1 MFKFINKDLFSDY
14 YLLNRIQKRPE
25 WSQND
30 HIPVF
35 QRIQTLYNAEMGFLP
50 TLNESQIEL
59 RFFQKIFKM
68 ILRPFE
74 VQAKTKERDFPDY
87 GFFRNRQ
94 DLDTAHKHKG
104 TLSFYTKA
112 IAVGEVKQWDVKL
125 DKGGKHRKNIRKNP
139 SFQMW
144 MYIHETEPTWGILSN
159 GRLWRLY
166 RKTKPLDVFYEVD
179 LVKLLE
185 NNDVE
190 GFKYFYYF
198 FRKEAFMSNSAGE
211 IFIDKVYKGSIDY
224 AQEIGDNLKDN
235 IYKAIKKIADGFF
248 HWRGNDLD
256 VNEPDTR
263 LMVYKSTMRLLYR
276 FLFLLYAEGKKLL
289 NLENETYKRTY
300 SFYRIKNEIAD
311 KKNSA
316 TPFSPASTN
325 LWNSLKDLFR
335 LINEG
340 SEAYNISKDD
350 LYIPAYNGG
359 LFEPSKNPNIETWR
373 IGDSYL
379 AVSIDLVTRS
389 LDKETKRLTFVDYST
404 LKIRHL
410 GSIYEGL
417 LEYKLKIA
425 SHDLVVKG
433 KTKKVWV
440 TLAEFNKKRKQPLE
454 FIQFGEFDRV
464 KAGETYLATDRGE
477 RKSTGSYYTPDN
489 IVKVIIEGSLEKLVN
504 LRLQKA
510 SAQDIK
516 LSGAILSIKVLDN
529 AMGSGHFLVA
539 AVEFLAVQLYLAL
552 QDDIDTGRIEDDESY
567 TIAWA
572 KREIVSHC
580 IYGVDLNDLAV
591 ELAKVSL
598 WLTTISQDKPLNFLD
613 HRLKQ
618 GNSLLGAFL
627 DELTVHPDITQA
639 SDQTR
644 IDIPKDFIQ
653 SLVDDIKELESMEE
667 ETLEDIHAK
676 ERKFEN
682 YKKSFRYEILKTMA
696 DIRTAIYF
704 GNSVTTGI
712 YGRFSARTFT
722 CSEEE
727 WARLKKSHFVPIAIT
742 IAEKKNFFNWELEFP
757 EVFFGRDIFGK
768 QRTGFD
774 AVIGNPPWASVRGKH
789 RAQSFDDAD
798 VAYLERQFPDN
809 TYMPNAFEYFI
820 LQSLKLLAKGGYHS
834 YIVPDRLGF
843 NESLEYLRKVLLDD
857 YTINFLLYKVPFPG
871 VIADTLIY
879 GLRARKSE
887 ESHTIKVT
895 EFGKEHIMISRNF
908 YINTAYTPFLFFSNA
923 DIFEAIE
930 QIDAAE
936 TIELDKTAET
946 TGGFGGK
953 SSKIT
958 DTRKN
963 DNQIVMIKGANVK
976 RYAINGCLYFEFVKE
991 NITGRTTDVDKLG
1004 AIPKVLLRKT
1014 GTVLYAAYENTGIYP
1029 EQSLYFLFNFEGQYN
1044 PLYLLGFINS
1054 SIFKFYYIEKMV
1066 TNRDTTPQLKKI
1078 HLDLIPIRKIH
1089 FSTDTEEKSTFLEN
1103 LEQLFE
1109 TYLKDGNIERIQ
1121 PIIEQCLPKNEEG
1134 QIIGDDEKSDV
1145 LHDFLSSLA
1154 EQMCECH
1161 TTLANES
1168 QGFLRWLVREL
1179 HKNLEE
1185 LKHKAKLKEFYSFDF
1200 DTFLD
1205 FLKENQDKISLDLQE
1220 RVFQER
1226 LEIEFNNS
1234 CNILM
1239 HNLDKIKKTDTLI
1252 DQIFFALYNL
1262 SPENIEAIKTA
1273 LNARG
1278 I

>member
-30 HIPVF
+30 HIPIF
-35 QRIQTLYNAEMGFLP
+35 KRIQTLYNAEMGFLP

-68 ILRPFE
+68 ILKPFE

-125 DKGGKHRKNIRKNP
+125 DKAGKHRKNIRENP

-166 RKTKPLDVFYEVD
+166 RKNKPLDVFFEVD
-179 LVKLLE
+179 LVNFLE

-198 FRKEAFMSNSAGE
+198 FRKEAFMSNSEGE
-211 IFIDKVYKGSIDY
+211 IFIDKIYEGSIDY

-235 IYKAIKKIADGFF
+235 IYKAMKKISDGFF
-248 HWRGNDLD
+248 HWRGNNLD
-256 VNEPDTR
+256 VNDPDVR

-289 NLENETYKRTY
+289 KLENEKYKRTY
-300 SFYRIKNEIAD
+300 SFFRIKNEIVNG
-311 KKNSA
+311 KNSD

-340 SEAYNISKDD
+340 SEVYKISKED

-359 LFEPSKNPNIETWR
+359 LFEPSKNPNIETWL

-379 AVSIDLVTRS
+379 AVSIDLVARS
-389 LDKETKRLTFVDYST
+389 LDKETKKLTFVDYST

-425 SHDLVVKG
+425 SHDMVVKG

-440 TLAEFNKKRKQPLE
+440 TLAEFNEKRKQFLAFNHFDE
-454 FIQFGEFDRV
+454 FNRV
-464 KAGETYLATDRGE
+464 RAGETYLATDRGE

-489 IVKVIIEGSLEKLVN
+489 IVKVIIEGSLGRLVD

-510 SAQDIK
+510 SAQDMK
-516 LSGAILSIKVLDN
+516 LSDAILSIKVVDN
-529 AMGSGHFLVA
+529 AMGSGHFLVE
-539 AVEFLAVQLYLAL
+539 AVEFLAGKLYLSL
-552 QDDIDTGRIEDDESY
+552 QDDIDAGRIEDGEFY

-598 WLTTISQDKPLNFLD
+598 WLTTISQDKPLSFLD
-613 HRLKQ
+613 HRLKE

-627 DELTVHPDITQA
+627 GELTEHPDITRA
-639 SDQTR
+639 SDQKR

-653 SLVDDIKELESMEE
+653 PLVDDIKELESMEE

-676 ERKFEN
+676 ERKFED
-682 YKKSFRYEILKTMA
+682 YKKGLRYEILKTMA

-704 GNSVTTGI
+704 GNPVKIGI
-712 YGRFSARTFT
+712 YGRFSADTFT
-722 CSEEE
+722 CSEEQ
-727 WARLKKSHFVPIAIT
+727 WAQLKESHFVPIAMM
-742 IAEKKNFFNWELEFP
+742 IAEKRNFFHWQLEFP
-757 EVFFGRDIFGK
+757 EVFFGRDIFGT

-789 RAQSFDDAD
+789 RTQSFDGAD
-798 VAYLERQFPDN
+798 VAYLERKFPDN

-843 NESLEYLRKVLLDD
+843 NESLEYLRKVLLND
-857 YTINFLLYKVPFPG
+857 YTLNFLLYKVPFPG

-879 GLRARKSE
+879 GLKAIKSK
-887 ESHTIKVT
+887 ESHTITVT
-895 EFGKEHIMISRNF
+895 EFGKDPIIISRNF
-908 YINTAYTPFLFFSNA
+908 YINTAYTAFLFFTNA
-923 DIFEAIE
+923 DIFKAIKK
-930 QIDAAE
+930 IDAAE
-936 TIELDKTAET
+936 NIELEKTAET
-946 TGGFGGK
+946 TSGFGGK
-953 SSKIT
+953 SNEIT
-958 DTRKN
+958 DTRMN
-963 DNQIVMIKGANVK
+963 DNQIVTIKGANVEC
-976 RYAINGCLYFEFVKE
+976 YVINGRLYFEFIKE

-1014 GTVLYAAYENTGIYP
+1014 GTVLYAAYENSGIYP
-1029 EQSLYFLFNFEGQYN
+1029 EQSLYFLFNFKGQYN
-1044 PLYLLGFINS
+1044 PLYLLVFINS

-1078 HLDLIPIRKIH
+1078 HLDLFPIRKIH
-1089 FSTDTEEKSTFLEN
+1089 FTTNTEEKSIFLEN
-1103 LEQLFE
+1103 FKQLFE
-1109 TYLKDGNIERIQ
+1109 TYLKDGNIERLQ
-1121 PIIEQCLPKNEEG
+1121 PIIEQCLPKDEEG
-1134 QIIGDDEKSDV
+1134 RIISNNERSDV

-1154 EQMCECH
+1154 EKMGECH
-1161 TTLANES
+1161 TILINES

-1179 HKNLEE
+1179 HKNLGE

-1205 FLKENQDKISLDLQE
+1205 LLKENQNKISLDLQE
-1220 RVFQER
+1220 RAFQER

-1234 CNILM
+1234 CVFLM
-1239 HNLDKIKKTDTLI
+1239 HTLDKIKKMDTLI
-1252 DQIFFALYNL
+1252 DQIFYALYNL

-1273 LNARG
+1273 LDVRG